1 MSIEY
6 KEGYDYWLVKDY
18 SIETG
23 ISLGKTVSTK
33 LLSMTAKGLLTIREG
48 YAWDGA
54 SGPAIDTKTVKRAS
68 LIHDAIYQLIREG
81 YIHPVHKE
89 RADELF
95 IEEYLKSCDKLEKRN
110 AFSALRAWYMRK
122 AVDRYGDDSIKPRI
136 NEIKV
141 AV

>member
-33 LLSMTAKGLLTIREG
+33 LLSITAKGLLTIKEG

-54 SGPAIDTKTVKRAS
+54 SGPAIDTETVKRTS
-68 LIHDAIYQLIREG
+68 LVHDALYQLIREG

-95 IEEYLKSCDKLEKRN
+95 IEEYLKSCEKLKKKN
-110 AFSALRAWYMRK
+110 ALSALRAWYMRK
-122 AVDRYGDDSIKPRI
+122 AVDKYGGASTKPRK